1 MKLSNRI
8 ALLAAAWALAGA
20 VSFAAS
26 PGDAVVAVVEGE
38 VITVHDVHEYTAQ
51 EELRL
56 KSLLPTGDQ
65 RQQIAELR
73 RLAVRRLIDRELVYA
88 EFQKLGGKVPL
99 EALQDRIDRLVISR
113 SGGDRVAFEAL
124 LADEG
129 MTYTEFEDKIRKQ
142 TAVDML
148 LHDRVYRQ
156 IVIGPE
162 RIEAFYV
169 ERSGDLAEKPGVRL
183 QTIMLKKAGGRHSD
197 RLDAAAAEI
206 YEKLKAGAAFDEL
219 ARTWSE
225 GPKAEDGGD
234 QGWITS
240 PSGAL
245 LEAIRDLKPGEVTP
259 KPVDLGSNLYILK
272 VIERREARVPPLDDA
287 LRRRIE
293 EILRREE
300 ENRRYDTFLGELRRK
315 YHVKTPEDF
324 DRGN

>member
-1 MKLSNRI
+1 MSFLNRRVV
-8 ALLAAAWALAGA
+8 LAAVWVVATA
-20 VSFAAS
+20 VAFAAT

-38 VITVHDVHEYTAQ
+38 VITVHDVHEYTAL
-51 EELRL
+51 EESRL
-56 KSLLPTGDQ
+56 KARLPTGDQ

-113 SGGDRVAFEAL
+113 SGGDRIAFEAL
-124 LADEG
+124 LVDEG
-129 MTYTEFEDKIRKQ
+129 MTYAEFEDKIRKQ

-162 RIEAFYV
+162 RIEAFYA
-169 ERSGDLAEKPGVRL
+169 ERAADLAEKPGVRL
-183 QTIMLKKAGGRHSD
+183 QTIVLKKAGGRYSD
-197 RLDAAAAEI
+197 RLEAATAEI
-206 YEKLKAGAAFDEL
+206 TEKLKAGVSFDDL

-225 GPKAEDGGD
+225 GPKADDGGD

-245 LEAIRDLKPGEVTP
+245 LEAIGSLGPGEVTP
-259 KPVDLGSNLYILK
+259 RPVDLGSNLYILK
-272 VIERREARVPPLDDA
+272 LLERREARVPHLDDA

-300 ENRRYDTFLGELRRK
+300 ENRRYDTFLGDLRRK
-315 YHVKTPEDF
+315 FHVKTPEDF
-324 DRGN
+324 DAAN